1 MTKTFTTIDIVTIC
15 AWYKECRE
23 KEEKPLNDLPLK
35 TQWLLKKNITALQPI
50 AESFMTFRD
59 ENEKNVQAKY
69 MDDEHS
75 EESTDENDNP
85 IRKIRE
91 KYQEDFSKD
100 LNEIN
105 MKLSEIAL
113 EENSVDIEFLN
124 IEALIDDLPE
134 HTSLTIDDLEI
145 LNFMDKE
152 DKDTETV
159 ESEIVEE

>member
-1 MTKTFTTIDIVTIC
+1 
-15 AWYKECRE
+15 
-23 KEEKPLNDLPLK
+23 
-35 TQWLLKKNITALQPI
+35 
-50 AESFMTFRD
+50 MTFRD

-75 EESTDENDNP
+75 EESTDENNNP
-85 IRKIRE
+85 IRKVRE